1 MPQKKEEIVS
11 YISLAH
17 LFKRLNEIEGVE
29 DRRLF
34 VSKYILAYD
43 HNEKL
48 DYSFAE
54 TIHIAKMKVADA
66 AAKAKLKASKDEHA
80 PKNPKNFVN
89 PYAPSKDAD
98 LANEMFMNDPV
109 GYLKG
114 YANQELDRVY
124 KIENPSTADCYIKGG
139 YAIQTAYLTDYT
151 KEKVAALED
160 NNVFDVKVRLEGK
173 LGSKKALEDLVK
185 ATEAGT
191 WSKRFNTTSLAGK
204 NLEQAYKAFNNPK
217 HAYYGNLPTIEKAGN
232 EYLQH
237 KFPGWKP
244 GQPFPSE
251 EQINGLD
258 KTSKARTLLSIC
270 LIEAA
275 KEQKLMKDYLKE
287 MSSNKNI
294 NYDAVKEAEKR
305 EVVAAEKRKEKEDF
319 IKGAKQEEQNNAME
333 DKSFN
338 DVDVWDTSIA
348 DEEVIQTD
356 YEKFQEMIF
365 GKPTEEEQMLDA
377 VDKLG
382 DSFLETENLEKAKA
396 EEERIKKYEENKM
409 LQEKLKADLDLGED
423 FDIDTAKQEK
433 EYEEELRRLQAKQE
447 KEYEEE
453 SYLDSSSSM
462 LDDSELEP

>member
-1 MPQKKEEIVS
+1 MPKKKEEIVS
-11 YISLAH
+11 YISIAH
-17 LFKRLNEIEGVE
+17 LFKRLSEIQGVE
-29 DRRLF
+29 NKRLF
-34 VSKYILAYD
+34 VTKYVLAYD

-48 DYSFAE
+48 DYSFEEA
-54 TIHIAKMKVADA
+54 IHIAKMKVADE
-66 AAKAKLKASKDEHA
+66 AAKAKLRVSKDEHA

-98 LANEMFMNDPV
+98 LANQMFMNDPV

-114 YANQELDRVY
+114 YADQELDRVY
-124 KIENPSTADCYIKGG
+124 EIEDPSDADCYIKGG
-139 YAIQTAYLTDYT
+139 YAIQTVYLKDPMK
-151 KEKVAALED
+151 KEVAALED

-173 LGSKKALEDLVK
+173 LGSKKALEDLHK
-185 ATEAGT
+185 ATEPGF
-191 WSKRFNTTSLAGK
+191 WSKRFNTTSLEGK
-204 NLEQAYKAFNNPK
+204 NLEKAYEAFNNPK
-217 HAYYGNLPTIEKAGN
+217 NAHYGNLPTIEKAGT

-244 GQPFPSE
+244 GQPFPTE

-275 KEQKLMKDYLKE
+275 QEQKLMKDYLQE

-294 NYDAVKEAEKR
+294 NYDAVKEAEQREAIEQVKR
-305 EVVAAEKRKEKEDF
+305 QEKEDF
-319 IKGAKQEEQNNAME
+319 IQGAKQEEQNNAME
-333 DKSFN
+333 DKNFS
-338 DVDVWDTSIA
+338 DVDVWNTSIA
-348 DEEVIQTD
+348 DEKVVKTN

-365 GKPTEEEQMLDA
+365 GQPTEEEQMLDA

-382 DSFLETENLEKAKA
+382 ESFLETENLETAKA

-409 LQEKLKADLDLGED
+409 LQEKLKEDLDLGED

-433 EYEEELRRLQAKQE
+433 EFEEEQKKLQAKQNE
-447 KEYEEE
+447 EEE
-453 SYLDSSSSM
+453 SYLDVTSSIV
-462 LDDSELEP
+462 DDGDLEP

>member
-1 MPQKKEEIVS
+1 MPKKQEEIIS

-17 LFKRLNEIEGVE
+17 LFKRLNEIQGVE
-29 DRRLF
+29 ERRLF
-34 VSKYILAYD
+34 VAKYVLAYD
-43 HNEKL
+43 HNQNL
-48 DYSFAE
+48 DYSFEEA
-54 TIHIAKMKVADA
+54 IHIAKMKVADE
-66 AAKAKLKASKDEHA
+66 AAKAKLRASKDEHA
-80 PKNPKNFVN
+80 PKNPKTFVN

-98 LANEMFMNDPV
+98 LANQMFMNDPV

-124 KIENPSTADCYIKGG
+124 EIENPSTGDCYIKGG
-139 YAIQTAYLTDYT
+139 YAIQTVYLNDDT
-151 KEKVAALED
+151 KKEVAALED
-160 NNVFDVKVRLEGK
+160 NNTFDVKVRLEGK
-173 LGSKKALEDLVK
+173 LGSKKALEDLYK
-185 ATEAGT
+185 ATEAGF

-204 NLEQAYKAFNNPK
+204 NLDKAFKAFNDPK

-244 GQPFPSE
+244 GQPFPTA
-251 EQINGLD
+251 EQIDGLD
-258 KTSKARTLLSIC
+258 KTSKARTLLSIR

-275 KEQKLMKDYLKE
+275 QEQKLMKDYLKE
-287 MSSNKNI
+287 ISSNKNI

-305 EVVAAEKRKEKEDF
+305 EAIEAEKRKEKEDF

-333 DKSFN
+333 DKNFT
-338 DVDVWDTSIA
+338 DIDVWNTSVA
-348 DEEVIQTD
+348 DEELIQTD

-365 GKPTEEEQMLDA
+365 GKPTEEEAMLDA

-409 LQEKLKADLDLGED
+409 LQEKLKEDLDLGED

-433 EYEEELRRLQAKQE
+433 EFEEEQRRLQAKQNE
-447 KEYEEE
+447 EEE
-453 SYLDSSSSM
+453 SYLDSSSSII
-462 LDDSELEP
+462 DDSELEP